1 VAARNC
7 FFCGVRQGAPGR
19 PEAKPIGTARAQ
31 PEASAPGHPRPIRL
45 TTPAAVAE
53 SPRATGMA
61 EAASSSAGSA
71 RNAGG
76 IHYTPAT
83 PMPGSIEAA
92 LAQIADVTLRE
103 AEPWTV
109 EVDEAPHPQAMGLEA
124 SPAAPV
130 VPMPSPDDAPVVYM
144 ITDDPSIEEVLE
156 ENTSV
161 PAAPIEREDRA
172 KDALLASIALATAP
186 PQGTLHDKASSQP
199 QLGAFS
205 AMEGSSSVKTALF
218 SDAPAPRPKR
228 RSWRWSLLD
237 RMVIGLGGVVLLF
250 VFARAAPLLMTF
262 HGMALVLHEYFLSG
276 GVLLLGA
283 SLLPLP
289 ERGRGLV
296 GAGVGGLGLLLTVPS
311 LTGFGV
317 AQGIGVAVAFA
328 MLPSGLLLWVR
339 SGGSPLARTLVGG
352 GVLLSVLLYFLP
364 SDGVLPITTA
374 FRLLIGGVG
383 GSLLSSL
390 YLLLPLLLALLALTT
405 LGRSRTR
412 LGMVWAALIVLLAPA
427 VTMAAGLTRED
438 PMMLHLGLALLGTG
452 AVVSVGLTGALTP
465 APSPFG

>member
-1 VAARNC
+1 
-7 FFCGVRQGAPGR
+7 
-19 PEAKPIGTARAQ
+19 
-31 PEASAPGHPRPIRL
+31 
-45 TTPAAVAE
+45 
-53 SPRATGMA
+53 M
-61 EAASSSAGSA
+61 
-71 RNAGG
+71 
-76 IHYTPAT
+76 
-83 PMPGSIEAA
+83 
-92 LAQIADVTLRE
+92 
-103 AEPWTV
+103 
-109 EVDEAPHPQAMGLEA
+109 
-124 SPAAPV
+124 
-130 VPMPSPDDAPVVYM
+130 
-144 ITDDPSIEEVLE
+144 
-156 ENTSV
+156 
-161 PAAPIEREDRA
+161 
-172 KDALLASIALATAP
+172 
-186 PQGTLHDKASSQP
+186 
-199 QLGAFS
+199 
-205 AMEGSSSVKTALF
+205 
-218 SDAPAPRPKR
+218 
-228 RSWRWSLLD
+228 LD

-296 GAGVGGLGLLLTVPS
+296 GATVGGLGLLLTVPS

-317 AQGIGVAVAFA
+317 AHGIGVAVAFA

-339 SGGSPLARTLVGG
+339 SGGSQLARTLVGG
-352 GVLLSVLLYFLP
+352 GVFLSVLLYFLP

-452 AVVSVGLTGALTP
+452 AVVSVGLTGVLTP